1 MKVLFY
7 IFLLL
12 PLFTFSQVTGEVI
25 DGDTKEPVFGAK
37 IIASTGEKVLSDI
50 DGKFKLSTSS
60 FPATLIISAQTYVSD
75 TIEVLEAGEITIELY
90 PPIQDVKTVVV
101 TAGRRNQELEDVTIS
116 MEIVKLDV
124 VDNKGLVDLEQAVD
138 MSPGVYTMDGTVN
151 IRGGSGYAYGAGSR
165 VLLLWNGVP
174 ILSGDAGDAKF
185 NAIPLECA
193 SQIEIL
199 KGASSVLYGS
209 GALNGIISLTEREP
223 GLKGETRVKLQSGIY
238 SDPKRKSL
246 KWWSTNPM
254 FYLGDA
260 YYGKMYK
267 KMGFTMS
274 VNGYSNP
281 GYKEGEKETRGRISG
296 TLFFKLNKNKKIKTG
311 VGYNL
316 QFQNTGNFLIW
327 ESDSLGYT
335 PQGGADTSNAE
346 STLTYNNGV
355 RFSID
360 PYIKIYDKKN
370 NLHTVKTRYYF
381 IQNSNVSN
389 MSQSSN
395 SSVLYGDYQFQHKW
409 SEGSVITTGLT
420 AIRTDVMSQLFGNHN
435 SQNGAVYAQYDHK
448 INKLDLTG
456 GVRLEYYEQD
466 KTRGDSDFYFNVDS
480 TSKMPVYPV
489 FRVGSHYKLA
499 KFTHLRASIGQ
510 GIRYPAVAE
519 RYIKTSVGALNV
531 FPNTN
536 LIPELGWAAEL
547 GIKQVVKIGKN
558 WKGIVDVSGFINQYK
573 NMMEFTF
580 GFFDPSNN
588 NRLNPYAA
596 DFNDQIIDLIVAG
609 YGLDEIIGFSSENS
623 EDARITGVEFSFN
636 SQGKIGDVELTSLI
650 GYTYMNPVT
659 LNENPEYLK
668 TFSTFEDT
676 TIINGTD
683 TTYSYTYDNTL
694 KYRFNHL
701 VKLDVEAKWKNYS
714 LGVSLRYN
722 SFMKNIDNVF
732 EDEIGDGS
740 GTFILPGL
748 KDYRKEYNR
757 GVAVV
762 DVRLGYEFKE
772 HYRFGLMVN
781 NIFNTEYSSR
791 PGDIQPPQTIMMQIQ
806 MKF

>member
-12 PLFTFSQVTGEVI
+12 PLFTLSQVNGEVI
-25 DGDTKEPVFGAK
+25 DGDTNDPVFGAK

-50 DGKFKLSTSS
+50 DGKFKISSSS
-60 FPATLIISAQTYVSD
+60 FPITIIISAQTYVTD
-75 TIEVLEAGEITIELY
+75 TIEIIEAGDFTIKLY
-90 PPIQDVKTVVV
+90 PPTLDVKTVVV
-101 TAGRRNQELEDVTIS
+101 TAGRRDQEIEDVTIS
-116 MEIVKLDV
+116 MEIIKLDV

-138 MSPGVYTMDGTVN
+138 MSPGVYTMDGQVS
-151 IRGGSGYAYGAGSR
+151 IRGGSGFAYGAGSR

-185 NAIPLECA
+185 NAIPLESA

-223 GLKGETRVKLQSGIY
+223 GLKAETRIKLQTGIY
-238 SDPKRKSL
+238 SNPRRKSL
-246 KWWSTNPM
+246 KWWSTNPI
-254 FYLGDA
+254 FYQGDA

-267 KMGFTMS
+267 KVGFTMA

-281 GYKEGEKETRGRISG
+281 GYKEAEKETRGRVSG
-296 TLFFKLNKNKKIKTG
+296 TVFFKLNKKKKIKAG
-311 VGYNL
+311 IGYNL
-316 QFQNTGNFLIW
+316 QFQNAGYFLIW
-327 ESDSLGYT
+327 ENDSLGYT
-335 PQGGADTSNAE
+335 PSGGADTSNAE
-346 STLTYNNGV
+346 STVTYIDGI
-355 RFSID
+355 RFSMD
-360 PYIKIYDKKN
+360 PYIKMYDKNN
-370 NLHTVKTRYYF
+370 NLHSVKTRYYF
-381 IQNSNVSN
+381 IQNKNLTN
-389 MSQSSN
+389 TTQSAN

-409 SEGSVITTGLT
+409 SQGSVITTGVT
-420 AIRTDVMSQLFGNHN
+420 AIRTDVMSNLFGDHN
-435 SQNGAVYAQYDHK
+435 SQNGAIYGQFDHSL
-448 INKLDLTG
+448 NKLDLTG
-456 GVRLEYYEQD
+456 GVRVEYFEQD
-466 KTRGDSDFYFNVDS
+466 GFRGDSDFYFNADS
-480 TSKMPVYPV
+480 TSKIPVYPI
-489 FRVGSHYKLA
+489 FRIGSHYKLA

-510 GIRYPAVAE
+510 GIRYPSAAE
-519 RYIKTSVGALNV
+519 RYTKTSVGALNV
-531 FPNTN
+531 FPNPLLT
-536 LIPELGWAAEL
+536 PERGWAAEI

-558 WKGIVDVSGFINQYK
+558 WKGIIDVAGFVNQYE

-580 GFFDPSNN
+580 GFFNPINN
-588 NRLNPYAA
+588 ERLNTSAP
-596 DFNDQIIDLIVAG
+596 DFNDQVINIIGQG
-609 YGLDEIIGFSSENS
+609 YLLEQMIGFSAENS
-623 EDARITGVEFSFN
+623 ENARISGIEFSFN
-636 SQGKIGDVELTSLI
+636 SQGKIGEVELTSLI

-659 LNENPEYLK
+659 LNDNPDYLK

-683 TTYSYTYDNTL
+683 STYSYTYDNTL

-701 VKLDVEAKWKNYS
+701 VKLDIEAKWKNYS

-722 SFMKNIDNVF
+722 SYMKNIDAVF
-732 EDEIGDGS
+732 EDEIIS
-740 GTFILPGL
+740 GVYILPGL
-748 KDYRKEYNR
+748 KEYRKEYDS

-762 DVRLGYEFKE
+762 DVRMGYEFKK
-772 HYRFGLMVN
+772 HYRLGLMVN